1 MKPVM
6 NTFTIR
12 FRALLSMTNSK
23 PLENGQLI
31 VERGRIREVFPDTR
45 SPIEG
50 ELIDLSDCLI
60 LPGFVNA
67 HCHLSLSALKCLIP
81 RGGFFATWVRS
92 VIEKNELVSWENR
105 VFALHAQ
112 AKIMACSGV
121 TALVDYIPQAKFI
134 KEYSGLPFRQTL
146 LLEVLGFLPS
156 LAEPIVE
163 NLELTFKQ
171 KVNESGMVKL
181 GLAPHSPYSVSPKL
195 FREVKRLADKYKCPL
210 SCHVAEFPE
219 ELQFLQDGSGDMKDL
234 LKERSMFDDDWTP
247 PASSPAQYLDSIDLL
262 DSLVAIHLNLADADM
277 DLLKSKKVKAVFCP
291 QSTRWF
297 RRDKYMPV
305 RDLLDLGMV
314 VGLGTDSLASSES
327 LNFLDEI
334 RAAEEMLVDV
344 SREEILRMATK
355 GGAETVG
362 MDCGVI
368 EKGRPADLIG
378 FRLRGEFDD
387 WYSLPFEPEREKAD
401 FVMIDGEKVF

>member
-1 MKPVM
+1 M
-6 NTFTIR
+6 TAFTIR
-12 FRALLSMTNSK
+12 FRALLPMTNSK

-31 VERGRIREVFPDTR
+31 VEQGRIREIFPDTN

-67 HCHLSLSALKCLIP
+67 HCHLSLSALRRQIP
-81 RGGFFATWVRS
+81 RRRSFTAWVRS
-92 VIEKNELVSWENR
+92 VVEKNELVSWENR
-105 VFALHAQ
+105 VLALHAQ
-112 AKIMACSGV
+112 AKVMARSGV

-134 KEYSGLPFRQTL
+134 TEYSLLPFRQTL

-156 LAEPIVE
+156 QVEPIVE
-163 NLELTFKQ
+163 NLELALKQ
-171 KVNESGMVKL
+171 NITGGGMTKL
-181 GLAPHSPYSVSPKL
+181 GLAPHAPYSVSPKL

-219 ELQFLQDGSGDMKDL
+219 ELQFLQDGTGDMKDFL
-234 LKERSMFDDDWTP
+234 EERAMYDNDWSP
-247 PASSPAQYLDSIDLL
+247 PASSPARYLDSMGVL
-262 DSLVAIHLNLADADM
+262 DSLVAVHLNLADADL
-277 DLLKSKKVKAVFCP
+277 DFLKSKKVKAVFCP

-314 VGLGTDSLASSES
+314 IGLGTDSLASSES

-344 SREEILRMATK
+344 SREELLRIATR
-355 GGAETVG
+355 GGAATVG

-378 FRLRGEFDD
+378 FRLQGQSDD
-387 WYSLPFEPEREKAD
+387 WYSVPFESERDRAD
-401 FVMIDGEKVF
+401 FVMIDGKKVF

>member
-1 MKPVM
+1 MT
-6 NTFTIR
+6 TFTIR
-12 FRALLSMTNSK
+12 FRALLPMTNSK

-31 VERGRIREVFPDTR
+31 VERGRIREIFSDTNI
-45 SPIEG
+45 PIEG

-67 HCHLSLSALKCLIP
+67 HCHLSLSALRWQIP
-81 RGGFFATWVRS
+81 RRLSFTAWVRS
-92 VIEKNELVSWENR
+92 VVEKNELVSWENR
-105 VFALHAQ
+105 VLALHAQ
-112 AKIMACSGV
+112 AKVMARSGV

-134 KEYSGLPFRQTL
+134 TEYSPLPFRQTL

-156 LAEPIVE
+156 QVEPIVE
-163 NLELTFKQ
+163 NLELALKQ
-171 KVNESGMVKL
+171 NTTEGGMTKL
-181 GLAPHSPYSVSPKL
+181 GLAPHAPYSVSPKL

-219 ELQFLQDGSGDMKDL
+219 ELQFLQDGTGDMKDFL
-234 LKERSMFDDDWTP
+234 EERAMYDNDWSP
-247 PASSPAQYLDSIDLL
+247 PASSPARYLDSMGVL
-262 DSLVAIHLNLADADM
+262 DSLVAIHLNLADV
-277 DLLKSKKVKAVFCP
+277 DLDFLKSKKVKAVFCP

-305 RDLLDLGMV
+305 RDILDLGMV

-327 LNFLDEI
+327 FNFLDEI

-344 SREEILRMATK
+344 SREELLRIATR
-355 GGAETVG
+355 GGAATVG

-378 FRLRGEFDD
+378 FRLQGQSDD
-387 WYSLPFEPEREKAD
+387 WYSVPFESERDRAD
-401 FVMIDGEKVF
+401 FIMIDGKKVF

>member
-1 MKPVM
+1 
-6 NTFTIR
+6 
-12 FRALLSMTNSK
+12 MTNSK
-23 PLENGQLI
+23 PLENGELI
-31 VERGRIREVFPDTR
+31 VEGGRIREVFPHTR
-45 SPIEG
+45 RPVEG
-50 ELIDLSDCLI
+50 ELIDLSDCLL

-67 HCHLSLSALKCLIP
+67 HCHLSLSALKWLIP
-81 RGGFFATWVRS
+81 RCGCFTTWVRL
-92 VIEKNELVSWENR
+92 VIEKNELISWENR
-105 VFALHAQ
+105 VFALHAE
-112 AKIMACSGV
+112 AKVMMRSGV
-121 TALVDYIPQAKFI
+121 TALVDYIPQEKFI
-134 KEYSGLPFRQTL
+134 KEYSDLPFRQTL

-156 LAEPIVE
+156 LAKPIME
-163 NLELTFKQ
+163 RLELTLKQ
-171 KVNESGMVKL
+171 KINESGMLKL

-195 FREVKRLADKYKCPL
+195 FREVKRLTDKYKCPL

-219 ELQFLQDGSGDMKDL
+219 ELQFLKDGSGDVKDL
-234 LKERSMFDDDWTP
+234 LKERSMFDNDWSP
-247 PASSPAQYLDSIDLL
+247 PASSPAQYLDSMDLL
-262 DSLVAIHLNLADADM
+262 DSLVAIHLNLADADIN
-277 DLLKSKKVKAVFCP
+277 LLKSKKVKAVFCP

-297 RRDKYMPV
+297 KRDKYMPV

-344 SREEILRMATK
+344 SREELLRMATK

-378 FRLRGEFDD
+378 FRLQGELDD
-387 WYSLPFEPEREKAD
+387 WYSLPFEPERDKAD
-401 FVMIDGEKVF
+401 FVMINGKKVF

>member
-1 MKPVM
+1 MT
-6 NTFTIR
+6 TFTIR
-12 FRALLSMTNSK
+12 FRALLPMTNSK

-31 VERGRIREVFPDTR
+31 VERGRIREIFSDTNR
-45 SPIEG
+45 PIEG

-67 HCHLSLSALKCLIP
+67 HCHLSLSALRWQIP
-81 RGGFFATWVRS
+81 RRRSFTAWVRS
-92 VIEKNELVSWENR
+92 VVEKNELVSWENR
-105 VFALHAQ
+105 VLALHAQ
-112 AKIMACSGV
+112 AKVMVRSGV

-134 KEYSGLPFRQTL
+134 TEYSLLPFRQTL

-156 LAEPIVE
+156 QAEPIVE
-163 NLELTFKQ
+163 NLELALKQ
-171 KVNESGMVKL
+171 NTTEDGMTKL
-181 GLAPHSPYSVSPKL
+181 GLAPHAPYSVSPKL

-219 ELQFLQDGSGDMKDL
+219 ELQFLQDGTGDMKDFL
-234 LKERSMFDDDWTP
+234 EERAMYDNDWSP
-247 PASSPAQYLDSIDLL
+247 PASSPARYLDSMGVL
-262 DSLVAIHLNLADADM
+262 DSLVAVHLNLADADL
-277 DLLKSKKVKAVFCP
+277 DFLKSKKVKAVFCP

-314 VGLGTDSLASSES
+314 IGLGTDSLASSES

-344 SREEILRMATK
+344 SREELLRMATR
-355 GGAETVG
+355 GGAATVG

-368 EKGRPADLIG
+368 DKGRPADLIG
-378 FRLRGEFDD
+378 FRLRGQFGD
-387 WYSLPFEPEREKAD
+387 WYSVPFESERDRVD
-401 FVMIDGEKVF
+401 FVMLDGEKVL